1 MRKSLRTRVGALV
14 FVWLLLL
21 GGAAEVWA
29 QRYRVRVY
37 NPSRHARTRRATSDR
52 AAARAALKRKKLR
65 QRRAAARAHHRIS
78 RQTVN

>member
-1 MRKSLRTRVGALV
+1 MKGLGKRVGALV

-21 GGAAEVWA
+21 GGAGEAWA

-37 NPSRHARTRRATSDR
+37 NGARSNRTRRVMSNR
-52 AAARAALKRKKLR
+52 AATRAALKRKK
-65 QRRAAARAHHRIS
+65 QHRRGRPGIL